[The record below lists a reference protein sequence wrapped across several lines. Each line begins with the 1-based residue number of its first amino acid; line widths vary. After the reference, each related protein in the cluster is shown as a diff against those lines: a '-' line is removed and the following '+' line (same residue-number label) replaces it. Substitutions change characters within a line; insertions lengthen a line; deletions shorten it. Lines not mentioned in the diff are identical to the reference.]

1 MKRTLIFAL
10 WTVLSLCE
18 VLHAQNSDSLR
29 MEQLNQLVMFQSK
42 EITQKEG
49 EIKLL
54 QESIQ
59 ALQKEINGLRSDMD
73 KSDKQREKD
82 AKTIADLQAS
92 LKAEKENA
100 KSSKWQEQI
109 KQLQNEIT
117 QLQEDNWK
125 LKDENDKNEKQN
137 ATNDRTI
144 ADLKFELNILKEFKV
159 KWLADLAADVDRKW
173 ADRAYSSF
181 DVTELERECR
191 QFAQYE
197 KEDDKVKA
205 ASAKLK
211 GLLEEK
217 RLYDGGM
224 QTVSQ
229 PYEKSK
235 VDQYAIEVKA
245 LESRQQIAV
254 KKNELHEL
262 AGLLE
267 NYRMDLRIFQ
277 KVIVDLEKLIDG
289 AGKELAWSLA
299 ERFLKHQED
308 EDAIADIE
316 EIPWLKGQYELYYA
330 ALREDCFGPN
340 PARDLIMSLQ
350 P

>member
-10 WTVLSLCE
+10 WTTLFLCE

-29 MEQLNQLVMFQSK
+29 IEQLNQLVTFQSK

-49 EIKLL
+49 EIKRL

-59 ALQKEINGLRSDMD
+59 AFQKEINDLRSDME

-82 AKTIADLQAS
+82 AKTIADLQS
-92 LKAEKENA
+92 NLRAEKENA

-109 KQLQNEIT
+109 KQLQNEKS
-117 QLQEDNWK
+117 QLLADYNK
-125 LKDENDKNEKQN
+125 LKEESDKKEEQRV
-137 ATNDRTI
+137 ADQRTI
-144 ADLKFELNILKEFKV
+144 AGLESELNTLKDFKV
-159 KWLADLAADVDRKW
+159 KWLADLADGVDREW
-173 ADRAYSSF
+173 MDRTYASF
-181 DVTELERECR
+181 DVKELELECQ

-197 KEDDKVKA
+197 KEDGKVKA

-217 RLYDGGM
+217 RLYDRGM

-245 LESRQQIAV
+245 LESRQQIAA

-267 NYRMDLRIFQ
+267 NYGLDLEIFQ
-277 KVIVDLEKLIDG
+277 DLIVDLEKRIEG
-289 AGKELAWSLA
+289 EGEMAWSIA
-299 ERFLKHQED
+299 EIFLEQQKK
-308 EDAIADIE
+308 EDAIAAIE

-330 ALREDCFGPN
+330 ALRENCFGPN

>member
-10 WTVLSLCE
+10 WTTLFLCE

-29 MEQLNQLVMFQSK
+29 MEQLNQLVTFQSK

-49 EIKLL
+49 EIKRL

-59 ALQKEINGLRSDMD
+59 AFQKEINDLRSDME

-82 AKTIADLQAS
+82 AKTIADLQS
-92 LKAEKENA
+92 NLRAEKENA

-109 KQLQNEIT
+109 KQLQNEKS
-117 QLQEDNWK
+117 QLLADYNK
-125 LKDENDKNEKQN
+125 LKEESDKKEEQRV
-137 ATNDRTI
+137 ADQRTI
-144 ADLKFELNILKEFKV
+144 ADLESELNTLKDFKV
-159 KWLADLAADVDRKW
+159 KWLADLADGVDREW
-173 ADRAYSSF
+173 MDRTYASF
-181 DVTELERECR
+181 DVKELESECQ

-197 KEDDKVKA
+197 KEDGKVKA

-217 RLYDGGM
+217 RLYDRGM
-224 QTVSQ
+224 QTVAQ

-235 VDQYAIEVKA
+235 VDQCAFEIKA

-262 AGLLE
+262 ASLLE
-267 NYRMDLRIFQ
+267 NYGLDLEIFQ
-277 KVIVDLEKLIDG
+277 DLIVDLEKRIEG
-289 AGKELAWSLA
+289 EGEMAWSIA
-299 ERFLKHQED
+299 GIFLEQQKK
-308 EDAIADIE
+308 EDAIAAIE

-330 ALREDCFGPN
+330 ALRENCFGPN

>member
-1 MKRTLIFAL
+1 MKRKLMFTFWAA
-10 WTVLSLCE
+10 LSLCE

-59 ALQKEINGLRSDMD
+59 TLQKEINGLQSD
-73 KSDKQREKD
+73 KEKADKQREND
-82 AKTIADLQAS
+82 AKTIADLQAN
-92 LKAEKENA
+92 LKVEKENA

-109 KQLQNEIT
+109 KQLQNEKT
-117 QLQEDNWK
+117 QLQADYKK
-125 LKDENDKNEKQN
+125 LKEESDQKEEQRVADQ
-137 ATNDRTI
+137 RTI
-144 ADLKFELNILKEFKV
+144 ADLESELNTLKDFKV
-159 KWLADLAADVDRKW
+159 KWLADLADGVDREW
-173 ADRAYSSF
+173 MDRTYASF
-181 DVTELERECR
+181 DVKELESECQR
-191 QFAQYE
+191 FAQYE
-197 KEDDKVKA
+197 KEDGKVKA
-205 ASAKLK
+205 ASVKLN

-217 RLYDGGM
+217 CLYDRGM
-224 QTVSQ
+224 QTIAQ

-235 VDQYAIEVKA
+235 VDQATVKVRE

-262 AGLLE
+262 VGLLE
-267 NYRMDLRIFQ
+267 NYGLDLEIFQ
-277 KVIVDLEKLIDG
+277 DLIVNLEKLTGG
-289 AGKELAWSLA
+289 ASKDLAWSVA

-308 EDAIADIE
+308 EDAIAAIE